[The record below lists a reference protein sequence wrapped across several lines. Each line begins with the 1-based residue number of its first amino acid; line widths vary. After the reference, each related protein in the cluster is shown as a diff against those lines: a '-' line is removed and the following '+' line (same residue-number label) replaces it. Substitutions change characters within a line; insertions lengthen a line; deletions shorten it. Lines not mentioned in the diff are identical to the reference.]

1 LPVQKDLVDRGS
13 GSAYQLAA
21 IYAALGK
28 KQEALAWLQTS
39 IERHDAIMLV
49 GDPIP
54 ELLNDPGYQKF
65 RSQVNQLLAQ

>member
-1 LPVQKDLVDRGS
+1 
-13 GSAYQLAA
+13 
-21 IYAALGK
+21 
-28 KQEALAWLQTS
+28 
-39 IERHDAIMLV
+39 MLV